1 MALFQA
7 AVLGTLLLPSTCPS
21 AAEPQP
27 KRIMVLHSFGPNF
40 KPWSEYEKSIRAEL
54 EQRSPWPLDISEYS
68 LVAARFPDDSPD
80 GPLAEYLR
88 SLYLKHPND
97 LVISV
102 GAPAAAFIQRH
113 RGEVF
118 AGTPMILTAVEQRR
132 IRFSSLTENDTVI
145 AEKFNLPAVIENI
158 LRVLPDTK
166 NVTVVIG
173 TSPLE
178 KFWLEEIRNEFQPFE
193 GRVAFTWTNTLSF
206 EEVLKQAAAL
216 PSHSAI
222 FWALMAM
229 DAAGVVHQGD
239 KALAQLHTVTSAPIF
254 SYDDAYFGSD
264 LVGGPMNAVS
274 DTGQR
279 TAAVAIRILGG
290 EKASEVKTPA
300 IEIASPKYD
309 WREMQR
315 WKISESNL
323 PPGSEILFREPS
335 AWVKYRAQ
343 ILAIAAGILAQAL
356 LIAWLLHERRYR
368 HLAEVQSRNS
378 MSELTRLNRVATAGE
393 LSASIAHEVS
403 QPLTGIAALATAAK
417 HWLNADVP
425 DLQKVRKTLERIV
438 DASHRTAGI
447 VQAVRSMFNK
457 DTPASGPVDI
467 NRAVVTVLDLVEVDL
482 KRNDI
487 DAQTRLAIP
496 LPEVKG
502 DAVQFQQVVLNLVM
516 NAIEAMHSSTERR
529 LTIRSELTE
538 SDRVCVSVE
547 DTGTGIDSSSIDKV
561 FKPMFTTKATGIGMG
576 LAICQSIIE
585 SHDGRIWVTAG
596 ALKGAVFHIE
606 LPAYRS
612 SKDKSDLSDSERAM
626 LNSNPRSA
634 APPSPAREMIE

>member
-54 EQRSPWPLDISEYS
+54 EQRSPWPLDITEHS
-68 LVAARFPDDSPD
+68 LVAARFADDNPD

-97 LVISV
+97 LIISI

-113 RGEVF
+113 RDEVF
-118 AGTPMILTAVEQRR
+118 AGTPMILTAIEQRLV
-132 IRFSSLTENDTVI
+132 RFTSLTENDTVI

-193 GRVAFTWTNTLSF
+193 GRVAFTWTNALSF

-222 FWALMAM
+222 FWALMAI

-239 KALAQLHTVTSAPIF
+239 QALAKLHTVTSAPIF
-254 SYDDAYFGSD
+254 SYDDAYFGSE
-264 LVGGPMNAVS
+264 LVGGPMHAVS

-290 EKASEVKTPA
+290 EKVSEIKTPA
-300 IEIASPKYD
+300 IEVASPKYD

-315 WKISESNL
+315 WGISKDRL
-323 PPGSEILFREPS
+323 PPGSDIQFRPPDI
-335 AWVKYRAQ
+335 WQLYRPQ
-343 ILAIAAGILAQAL
+343 ILAACAIILLQAVL
-356 LIAWLLHERRYR
+356 VGALIYEHRRR

-378 MSELTRLNRVATAGE
+378 MAELTQMNRIATAGE
-393 LSASIAHEVS
+393 LSAAITHEVK
-403 QPLTGIAALATAAK
+403 QPLTGIVTMANAALRWLSRETPDIGRARDALNKVVAAG
-417 HWLNADVP
+417 HNASEVITN
-425 DLQKVRKTLERIV
+425 VRGLF
-438 DASHRTAGI
+438 G
-447 VQAVRSMFNK
+447 K
-457 DTPASGPVDI
+457 DTQEKTPTDI
-467 NRAVVTVLDLVEVDL
+467 NKLIRTVLGLLYIDLRKYSIETQVNLSEQL
-482 KRNDI
+482 PPIIGN
-487 DAQTRLAIP
+487 AIQ
-496 LPEVKG
+496 L
-502 DAVQFQQVVLNLVM
+502 QQVILNLVM
-516 NAIEAMHSSTERR
+516 NAIESMHSVEPRVLSIKSETTEHD
-529 LTIRSELTE
+529 SA
-538 SDRVCVSVE
+538 CVSIA
-547 DTGTGIDSSSIDKV
+547 DSGSGIDIASLSRI
-561 FKPMFTTKATGIGMG
+561 FQPMFTTKARGMGMG
-576 LAICQSIIE
+576 LSICKSIIE
-585 SHDGRIWVTAG
+585 AHNGKIWVSANSPRG
-596 ALKGAVFHIE
+596 SIFHFE
-606 LPAYRS
+606 VPLYS
-612 SKDKSDLSDSERAM
+612 GDKCKSDLGGPTRATPSEA
-626 LNSNPRSA
+626 LASA
-634 APPSPAREMIE
+634 TSLADEPVE